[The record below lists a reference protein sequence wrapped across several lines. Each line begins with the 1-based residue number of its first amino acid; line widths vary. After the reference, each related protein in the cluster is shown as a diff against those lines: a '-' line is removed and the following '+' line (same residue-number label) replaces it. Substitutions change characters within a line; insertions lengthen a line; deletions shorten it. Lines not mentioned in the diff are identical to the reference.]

1 MAQRPLLK
9 GDQWAVLL
17 DAPANG
23 ERLIRHYTLGEP
35 DLDLLRAKT
44 ADHNQLGLAV
54 QLCLMRHLGRPWL
67 HDETLPPAVI
77 AFVAQQLDLRPEVLA
92 DYGRR
97 DTTRREHAAEAQ
109 RYLGLRSADRSDRR
123 AALAAGIS
131 AAAATDKGRQIA
143 EALIAAFRE
152 RHALLPAADTL
163 DRTGRAAR
171 AVARRR
177 MERALLDDLDA
188 DQLTALDALL
198 EVDPAIRLTR
208 FAWLRS
214 PPEAPSEKHLDGLI
228 ARLNFVRSFSFDAG
242 RRDKIHPSRW
252 NQLVR
257 EGDVTPSWLTGDFNA
272 GRRRSLIAAQLLELN
287 GRLTDAAVTMFCRLI
302 ARLFTSSKARQDRRH
317 LDARKDTARLLGL
330 FGDTIDAIATAVETG
345 EDAFET
351 LDREVGWHRLVQ
363 ARRDVEAMAASAD
376 PDPLIGAAEG
386 YGAIRRGVLALI
398 DALAFRSARRN
409 DPLLAALEL
418 LRLLRSDPRRPLP
431 AAPPVGHLKDKVR
444 KLIFAGGRPDRRLYE
459 VATLAALRDRLRSG
473 DIWVEGGR
481 DYRPL
486 DSQLMRRAAF
496 VARKDADIEK
506 LGVPGDVEAWLA
518 DKHRE
523 LDFKLKQLS
532 HRARTVKLHGV
543 RLENGVLIIS
553 PVRSA
558 VPKAADPVKWLCLDR
573 MLRIDITDL
582 LAEVDSWTGF
592 AGCFTHMRT
601 GEAVRAPSALLAA
614 ILGDATNL
622 GAKRM
627 ADASTGLT
635 ERQITW
641 ARLFHIRPE
650 TYKSAL
656 ATVIN
661 AHLAHPHS
669 KLWGAGVTSSSDG
682 QFFRAAARGA
692 RRSDVNAH
700 YSSDPGVKFYT
711 WVNDQHGHF
720 HILPIG
726 ASEDEAPYVLDGL
739 YGHESRFESE
749 EHFVDTGGAND
760 HVFGMFSVLDKRFAP
775 RLRDLK
781 DWRLHAFSGADAYPA
796 LKHHI
801 GDRIDPTPIREA
813 WDELLRIG
821 LSIQDRVVAP
831 SSVLKKLAA
840 LPKSNLLSR
849 ALREIGRIERT
860 LFMIEWYSSPEL
872 RSRCRV
878 GLNKGEAGNKL
889 TRAVFFHER
898 GEIRDGAFESQAFR
912 ASGLNLVV
920 SAIILWNTVY
930 LSRVAEILRA
940 QGHNLPDELLRHVSP
955 QIWEHINLTGI
966 YDWTAKPEPDGAFR
980 PLQTADDGAQYAA

>member
-486 DSQLMRRAAF
+486 DSQLMPRAAF

-573 MLRIDITDL
+573 MPRIDITDL

-749 EHFVDTGGAND
+749 EHFDDTGGAND